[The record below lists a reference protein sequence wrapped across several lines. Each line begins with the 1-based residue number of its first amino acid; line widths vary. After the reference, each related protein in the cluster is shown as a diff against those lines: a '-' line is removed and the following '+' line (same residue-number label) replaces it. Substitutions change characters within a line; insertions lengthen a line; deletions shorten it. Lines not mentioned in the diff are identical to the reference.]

1 MRLKKVGGDEM
12 GKTEFGHLAGGQ
24 TVHAIEIGN
33 ADLTARILTYGATLA
48 DLRLTTENGPHSVI
62 LGFDTLE
69 DYLAQ
74 TAYVGAIAGR
84 CANRIA
90 GGRFTLDGVD
100 HQLSLNEN
108 GRTHLHGGVE
118 GFSAR
123 LWDILEITPASVTL
137 GLVSP
142 HDDQGYPGEVQ
153 VKCRYSIEGRT
164 LALELTA
171 ETDRPT
177 LVNLAGHAYF
187 NLDGSDTILDHR
199 LTIPASAY
207 TPVDGDLIPTGEIAP
222 VAGTLFD
229 FTSPRKIRSGDP
241 DHPHIGYDHNFVLA
255 LTPATKPRPAARLE
269 GSESGI
275 VMELWTTEPGLQFYD
290 GNFLPVPQLLRGGR
304 QGERFGGLCL
314 EPQRFPDAIHH
325 ANFPGAV
332 LRPGET
338 YRQVTQYVFSEG
350 D

>member
-1 MRLKKVGGDEM
+1 MK
-12 GKTEFGHLAGGQ
+12 KTEYGHLAGGQ
-24 TVHAIEIGN
+24 TVHAIDIGGPE
-33 ADLTARILTYGATLA
+33 LRARILTYGATLA
-48 DLRLTTENGPHSVI
+48 DLTLPTENGPHSVV
-62 LGFDTLE
+62 LGFDRLE

-118 GFSAR
+118 GFSAK
-123 LWDILEITPASVTL
+123 LWSIADAGPSSVTL
-137 GLVSP
+137 TLVSP
-142 HDDQGYPGEVQ
+142 HDDEGYPGEVRTI
-153 VKCRYSIEGRT
+153 CRYSIEGMT
-164 LALELTA
+164 LTLELIA

-199 LTIPASAY
+199 LTIPAQAY
-207 TPVDGDLIPTGEIAP
+207 TPVDNNLIPTGEIAP
-222 VAGTLFD
+222 VAGTIFD
-229 FTSPRKIRSGDP
+229 FSTPRAIHSGNA
-241 DHPHIGYDHNFVLA
+241 HTGYDHNFVLA
-255 LTPATKPRPAARLE
+255 MEPAATPRPAARLE
-269 GSESGI
+269 GPQSGI
-275 VMELWTTEPGLQFYD
+275 EMEIWTTEPGLQFYD
-290 GNFLPVPQLLRGGR
+290 GNFLPVPQPLRGGR
-304 QGERFGGLCL
+304 QGKRFGGLCL

-325 ANFPGAV
+325 PHFPGSV
-332 LRPGET
+332 LRPGEI
-338 YRQVTQYVFSEG
+338 YRQVTQYGFSLG

>member
-1 MRLKKVGGDEM
+1 MNR
-12 GKTEFGHLAGGQ
+12 TEFGHLAGGQ
-24 TVHAIEIGN
+24 AVHAVDIGN
-33 ADLTARILTYGATLA
+33 ADLQARILTYGATLA
-48 DLRLTTENGPHSVI
+48 DLRLTTANGPHSVI

-118 GFSAR
+118 GFSSR
-123 LWDILEITPASVTL
+123 LWDIEEITPSSVTL
-137 GLVSP
+137 TLVSP
-142 HDDQGYPGEVQ
+142 HDDQGYPGEVH
-153 VKCRYSIEGRT
+153 VTCRYAIEGRT
-164 LALELTA
+164 LTLELSA

-199 LTIPASAY
+199 LTIMGNAY

-222 VAGTLFD
+222 VAGTIYD
-229 FTSPRKIRSGDP
+229 FTTPRPIRSGDP
-241 DHPHIGYDHNFVLA
+241 DHPHAGYDHNFVLA
-255 LTPATKPRPAARLE
+255 MQPAVTPRPAARLE
-269 GSESGI
+269 GVASGI
-275 VMELWTTEPGLQFYD
+275 EMEIWTTEPGLQFYD
-290 GNFLPVPQLLRGGR
+290 GNFLPLPQALRGGR
-304 QGERFGGLCL
+304 EGRRHGGLCL

-325 ANFPGAV
+325 KHFPGAV
-332 LRPGET
+332 LRPGEI
-338 YRQVTQYVFSEG
+338 YRQVTQYVFGEG
-350 D
+350 

>member
-1 MRLKKVGGDEM
+1 MKKTDY
-12 GKTEFGHLAGGQ
+12 GHLAGGQ
-24 TVHAIEIGN
+24 TVHAIDIGGPE
-33 ADLTARILTYGATLA
+33 LSARILTYGATLA
-48 DLRLTTENGPHSVI
+48 DLTIQTGNDPHSVI
-62 LGFDTLE
+62 LGFDRLE

-118 GFSAR
+118 GFSR
-123 LWDILEITPASVTL
+123 KLWSIADAGPSSVTL
-137 GLVSP
+137 TLVSP
-142 HDDQGYPGEVQ
+142 HDDEGYPGEVR
-153 VKCRYSIEGRT
+153 VICRYSIERMT
-164 LALELTA
+164 LTLELTA

-177 LVNLAGHAYF
+177 LVNPAGHAYF

-199 LTIPASAY
+199 LTIPANAY
-207 TPVDGDLIPTGEIAP
+207 TPVDSDLIPSGEIAD
-222 VAGTLFD
+222 VAGTIFD
-229 FTSPRKIRSGDP
+229 FSTPRPIRSGN
-241 DHPHIGYDHNFVLA
+241 PHAGYDHNFVLA
-255 LTPATKPRPAARLE
+255 MQPAAVPRPAARLE
-269 GSESGI
+269 GPQSGLA
-275 VMELWTTEPGLQFYD
+275 MEIWATEPGLQFYD
-290 GNFLPVPQLLRGGR
+290 GNFLPLPQPLRGGR

-325 ANFPGAV
+325 PHFPGSV
-332 LRPGET
+332 LRPGEI
-338 YRQVTQYVFSEG
+338 YRQVTQYVFSRE